1 MNKAILVFLLAS
13 LLAPVARGE
22 DDPFAPLL
30 KHLQGQ
36 DGEWSTD
43 NAEVA
48 RVFHR
53 CARAIT
59 NDYRGAVLRFL
70 GTNLERHYWIS
81 SYLVD
86 KPYLHGTKPDADLA
100 LLILC
105 QATKIT
111 PRDDDE
117 LVLALGVR
125 VRLAVLAKMNGF
137 DLLAASQKAAA
148 TQMVRSNQKLQGGVM
163 PAMDDAETRI
173 YEGIT
178 TRPKEE

>member
-1 MNKAILVFLLAS
+1 MNKGVLVCLLTFLLA
-13 LLAPVARGE
+13 LVVRGE
-22 DDPFAPLL
+22 DDPFAPLF
-30 KHLQGQ
+30 KHLQAQ

-48 RVFHR
+48 RAFHR
-53 CARAIT
+53 CTKAIT

-70 GTNLERHYWIS
+70 GTDLQRHYWVS

-86 KPYLHGTKPDADLA
+86 KPYLHGTKPDADFA
-100 LLILC
+100 MLILC

-137 DLLAASQKAAA
+137 DLLAASQKTAAA
-148 TQMVRSNQKLQGGVM
+148 QMVRSNKKLQGGVM

-178 TRPKEE
+178 TLPKEE